1 MRGIEVEG
9 RMGNEVDWVRLEQV
23 NWVGEKDCAKGK
35 TCSSKITSR
44 NIKDYF
50 RGIQTFVTLM
60 I

>member
-1 MRGIEVEG
+1 
-9 RMGNEVDWVRLEQV
+9 MGNEVDWVRLEQV

>member
-23 NWVGEKDCAKGK
+23 NWVAEKDCVKGK
-35 TCSSKITSR
+35 TCSSNITSR